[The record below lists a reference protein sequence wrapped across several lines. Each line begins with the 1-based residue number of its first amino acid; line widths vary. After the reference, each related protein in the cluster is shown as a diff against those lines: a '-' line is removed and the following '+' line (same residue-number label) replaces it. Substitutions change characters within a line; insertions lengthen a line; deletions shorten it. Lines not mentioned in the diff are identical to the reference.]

1 VTRNLAEPERSDDTY
16 MGEEVHAEIEV
27 EAVPDAS
34 GKDVYHI
41 RFGLYV
47 LLFLSCR
54 AEVTAPREDVTA
66 PGADVTTRAEGMEDH
81 ASVLKWLD

>member
-1 VTRNLAEPERSDDTY
+1 MEPKRSDDTY

-27 EAVPDAS
+27 EAVPDVS

-54 AEVTAPREDVTA
+54 AEVTAPREDITA
-66 PGADVTTRAEGMEDH
+66 SATDITTRAGEMEDH
-81 ASVLKWLD
+81 ASVLRWLD